1 MHTKLYNVTKH
12 FQVNFSFICV
22 KVNEH
27 FLLLQFGGEEISYY
41 DQFKLLIQI
50 EEGFSTKICPKLTL
64 SHIYP
69 DNWQKMNV
77 KLATQVINNIKGLD
91 Y

>member
-1 MHTKLYNVTKH
+1 MN
-12 FQVNFSFICV
+12 QN
-22 KVNEH
+22 
-27 FLLLQFGGEEISYY
+27 LLSLQFGGEEISY

-50 EEGFSTKICPKLTL
+50 EEGFPTKVCPKLTL
-64 SHIYP
+64 SQIYP

-77 KLATQVINNIKGLD
+77 KLATQVINNIEEPD